1 MAAVAFA
8 VSAFVF
14 FSLVIGNYLA
24 FSPSP
29 SIQRIGSYFLTPT
42 FFFSVAVLG
51 VSPWDEGLWAFSSFV
66 VLLVSLVALKRG
78 EHGWGKASL
87 DVLTIWAPA
96 VLLAFE
102 VGIFFFV
109 PEYFYSQATNFV
121 ARWGL
126 GGIVTNWFVL
136 VVSATIFGAR
146 LLYGHFAAVQV
157 RSHEGPK
164 KLAKARLDNEV

>member
-42 FFFSVAVLG
+42 CFFSVAVLR
-51 VSPWDEGLWAFSSFV
+51 VSPFDQGLWAFSSFA
-66 VLLVSLVALKRG
+66 LLLASLIALKRR
-78 EHGWGKASL
+78 ESGWGKASL
-87 DVLTIWAPA
+87 DVLTILAPA
-96 VLLAFE
+96 ILLGFE
-102 VGIFFFV
+102 VGIFFFI
-109 PEYFYSQATNFV
+109 PEWFNFQATNFV

-126 GGIVTNWFVL
+126 GGIVTNSNVL
-136 VVSATIFGAR
+136 VVSAAILGAR
-146 LLYGHFAAVQV
+146 LQYGYFARV
-157 RSHEGPK
+157 RVRNHEGPK
-164 KLAKARLDNEV
+164 RLAKMGLGN